1 MSGLSVAPA
10 ERQYAFSDA
19 DFDRVRVLIHTCA
32 GISLGDHKREM
43 VYGRLSRRLRALGL
57 TSFTD
62 YLALLEQTQTGDE
75 WQNFVNALTTN
86 LTAFFREAHHFPI
99 LADFA
104 RTRAVPLAVW
114 CCAAAS
120 GEEPY
125 SIAMTLR
132 EALGAAADQATVLAT
147 DIDTHVLARARA
159 AVYPQQRVDRLNES
173 QKQRFLLRGKGTQAG
188 RVRVKPEVTDMVTFS
203 PLNLSASTWPIDGP
217 FDVIFCRNVMIY
229 FDKPTQIRILQRFAP
244 LLRVGGLLFAGHS
257 ENFTFLSSV
266 FRLRGQTVYE
276 LAQEAADEPYH

>member
-1 MSGLSVAPA
+1 MPGLSAAPA

-19 DFDRVRVLIHTCA
+19 DFDRVRVLIHARA

-57 TSFTD
+57 TTFTD
-62 YLALLEQTQTGDE
+62 YLALLEQTRTGDE

-104 RTRAVPLAVW
+104 RTRALPLTVW

-147 DIDTHVLARARA
+147 DIDTQVLARARA
-159 AVYPQQRVDRLNES
+159 RREGWGRWRGTWGCGAPWSRWCGGCAGLNI
-173 QKQRFLLRGKGTQAG
+173 FL
-188 RVRVKPEVTDMVTFS
+188 
-203 PLNLSASTWPIDGP
+203 
-217 FDVIFCRNVMIY
+217 IY
-229 FDKPTQIRILQRFAP
+229 
-244 LLRVGGLLFAGHS
+244 V
-257 ENFTFLSSV
+257 
-266 FRLRGQTVYE
+266 
-276 LAQEAADEPYH
+276 